1 MSKVL
6 DLDALSPVSSL
17 SNADFL
23 YAKHDG
29 VLKPVSVA
37 NVRKALMAQAAWDD
51 VNGGAWITVA
61 KFTGSIGSCV
71 LVATH
76 GWGSGMPVPLVAA
89 VSYYKD
95 RPEAMHAEQ
104 LTKSDWFSNG
114 LSFPSIRFANNG
126 DATYLEI
133 MLKKDART
141 SSIYTAIG
149 MPVNMELISP
159 VKSTAAAADIWKT
172 VSFGGGKTLPLFME
186 RRCAA

>member
-149 MPVNMELISP
+149 MPVNMELVSP
-159 VKSTAAAADIWKT
+159 VKSTAAVADIWKT
-172 VSFGGGKTLPLFME
+172 VSFGGKTLPLMLE
-186 RRCAA
+186 RRCTA